1 MRACIP
7 LLDTTRGGRDVAGG
21 PSSPRLARAPEAGRN
36 ERGHALRLRFLRL
49 NFLADSRYT
58 ALRVVAYIH
67 LALNPFHCSVS
78 GNDIGVGRIEHRL

>member
-36 ERGHALRLRFLRL
+36 ECGHALRLRS
-49 NFLADSRYT
+49 A
-58 ALRVVAYIH
+58 
-67 LALNPFHCSVS
+67 
-78 GNDIGVGRIEHRL
+78 VGA